1 MSTAFVLMTAMPPT
15 KGHLHLIQFAS
26 HVTDETCVIIGTQ
39 PSEPYVQE
47 RIAAI
52 SRAAQTMA
60 GVRVVNIHKTLPQ
73 TPDGNQVFL
82 QNCARCHTVPE
93 SFSPRIAGTVIR
105 HMRVRAGLSAQDEK
119 ALLRFLNQ

>member
-1 MSTAFVLMTAMPPT
+1 MEGQMKKYWVHISLGVLLLSVLPLASQTT
-15 KGHLHLIQFAS
+15 EKGAPQAADAKKQAS
-26 HVTDETCVIIGTQ
+26 KA
-39 PSEPYVQE
+39 S
-47 RIAAI
+47 A
-52 SRAAQTMA
+52 
-60 GVRVVNIHKTLPQ
+60 Q